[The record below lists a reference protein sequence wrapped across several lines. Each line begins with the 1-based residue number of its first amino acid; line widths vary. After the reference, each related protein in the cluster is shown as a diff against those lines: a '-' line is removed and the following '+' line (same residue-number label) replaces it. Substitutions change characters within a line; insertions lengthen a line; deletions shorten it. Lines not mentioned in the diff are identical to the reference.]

1 MSIYKEL
8 TEVINSF
15 GSKLTEWQYNNYIPK
30 LRDYFIE
37 YIMENFKEVKNVDLL
52 FRHELTRSHIIKSAE
67 FYVIKNENVK
77 SKSAI
82 DDFLISLNQLFEL
95 EINNKYPNQNLGN
108 IRPFMRLNA
117 EIEQDL
123 INQGINLKDKEPFPA
138 INRNQFMFIME
149 QLKEV
154 SKSFKKLE
162 IKIII
167 KLLLLYGFKPERI
180 MDFVI
185 SDFKIDERVLKVKYN
200 EKPNRFIRL
209 ELSNSLYNDLVE
221 HSKLRANISGK
232 NNLFVN
238 NKGNKVDHSFLKHYL
253 DGIRS
258 KYYNK
263 YPYEKPEDNFNNQF
277 TLTGL
282 AKYSVINMILNGMN
296 QSIIMDLTG
305 FEDDVFEYCQEEVN
319 SIKVVAKDRYI
330 NSNIRGIE
338 TYDHLER

>member
-37 YIMENFKEVKNVDLL
+37 YIMENFKEVKNVTTL
-52 FRHELTRSHIIKSAE
+52 FKHELTRSHIIRSTE
-67 FYVIKNENVK
+67 FYIIKNENVK

-95 EINNKYPNQNLGN
+95 EINNKYYNQNLDN

-123 INQGINLKDKEPFPA
+123 INQGIILKDKEPYPA
-138 INRNQFMFIME
+138 INRNQFMFIIE

-154 SKSFKKLE
+154 GNSFTKLQ

-180 MDFVI
+180 IDFDI
-185 SDFKIDERVLKVKYN
+185 SDFKIDERVLNVKYN
-200 EKPNRFIRL
+200 ENPDRYIRL
-209 ELSNSLYNDLVE
+209 ELSNSLYKDLVE
-221 HSKLRANISGK
+221 HSKLRADKIGE

-238 NKGNKVDHSFLKHYL
+238 TKGNKIDHGFTKHYF
-253 DGIRS
+253 DVIRN
-258 KYYNK
+258 KYFKK
-263 YPYEKPEDNFNNQF
+263 YPYEKLEDKNNNQF
-277 TLTGL
+277 TFTGL

-296 QSIIMDLTG
+296 QSLIMDLTG
-305 FEDDVFEYCQEEVN
+305 FEDDVFEYCQEQVN
-319 SIKVVAKDRYI
+319 NIKAVAKDRYI

-338 TYDHLER
+338 TYDQLDR